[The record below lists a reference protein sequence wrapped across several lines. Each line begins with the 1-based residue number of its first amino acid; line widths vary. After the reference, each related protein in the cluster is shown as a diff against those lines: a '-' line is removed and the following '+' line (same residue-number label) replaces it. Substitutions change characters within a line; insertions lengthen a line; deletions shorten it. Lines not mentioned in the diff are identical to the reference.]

1 MARKTAEPNDAR
13 GHWHRD
19 PLLWPFAGAK
29 LMLDA
34 CAWWLDAD
42 IGSSVPSAGAEL
54 AWTTPQ
60 RIALQLSTMRLRD
73 FSTEAGGNP
82 VLVCAPY
89 ALHGALI
96 ADFAPEHSL
105 VEALLREGLGRVYV
119 TDWRSADADM
129 RYLTIDNYLSDLNVA
144 IDEIGSPVD
153 LAGLCQG
160 GWLALVFAARFPK
173 KVRRLVLAGAPVDV
187 SVPSPISQ
195 SVSALLPE
203 AFESMVG
210 ATGLVSG
217 RNLRD
222 TWAHQPSWQD
232 ALQRDLAEESDT
244 GRRLLERFEA
254 WNDATLDLPG
264 AYYLEVVNAIFRE
277 NRIAAGQFL
286 ALGHRINLRDVA
298 VPVYLLAGAND
309 EIVPPAQAFATAS
322 LLRTPADLIETA
334 CEPCG
339 HLGLFMGRNTIASAW
354 RRIAH
359 WLALPSPQRVTC
371 AEAGAELS
379 SMPVKPAPVISRPPA
394 EAADRSGG
402 RLPAAVPPR

>member
-1 MARKTAEPNDAR
+1 MVRKIAEPKGPDDGR

-19 PLLWPFAGAK
+19 PLLWPFAGTK

-34 CAWWLDAD
+34 CAWWLDGD
-42 IGSSVPSAGAEL
+42 TGSPPRPTGTEL

-60 RIALQLSTMRLRD
+60 TIALQLPTMRLRD
-73 FSTEAGGNP
+73 FSSEAGGNP

-96 ADFAPEHSL
+96 VDFAPEHSI
-105 VEALLREGLGRVYV
+105 VEALQREGLGRVYV

-144 IDEIGSPVD
+144 IDEIGPPVD
-153 LAGLCQG
+153 LVGLCQG

-173 KVRRLVLAGAPVDV
+173 KVRRLVLAGTPVDV

-195 SVSALLPE
+195 AVSALSPD

-217 RNLRD
+217 RKLRD
-222 TWAHQPSWQD
+222 TWGHQPSWQE
-232 ALQRDLAEESDT
+232 ALQRDLIEESDT
-244 GRRLLERFEA
+244 GRRLIERFEA

-264 AYYLEVVNAIFRE
+264 TYYLEVVNAIFRE
-277 NRIAAGQFL
+277 NRIAAGQFV
-286 ALGHRINLRDVA
+286 ALGRRIKPGDVA
-298 VPVYLLAGAND
+298 VPVFLLVGAND

-322 LLRTPADLIETA
+322 LLRMPAEQIETG

-339 HLGLFMGRNTIASAW
+339 HLGLFMGRHTIAGAW
-354 RRIAH
+354 RRIAQ
-359 WLALPSPQRVTC
+359 WLGGTSGRMTQTRAS
-371 AEAGAELS
+371 AGL
-379 SMPVKPAPVISRPPA
+379 
-394 EAADRSGG
+394 
-402 RLPAAVPPR
+402 